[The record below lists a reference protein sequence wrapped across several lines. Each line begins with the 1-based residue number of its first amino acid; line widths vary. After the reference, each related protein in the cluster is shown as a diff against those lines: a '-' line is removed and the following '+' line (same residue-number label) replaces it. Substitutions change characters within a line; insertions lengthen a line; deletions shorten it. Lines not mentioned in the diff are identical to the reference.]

1 MELTIRISGAQGEG
15 IETTGRMLATVFAKL
30 GYHVF
35 AFRQYASIIK
45 GNPTMFYQIRV
56 SDRRIYSHGRWKN
69 FDVLIALNDVALS
82 AYRSGARYVISE
94 KEIPLTE
101 IATRH
106 GNRIMRNVAAIGA
119 LAALIGLDTKYIAE
133 QIKREFGERRE
144 DRRGQHSGFGGG
156 V

>member
-1 MELTIRISGAQGEG
+1 M
-15 IETTGRMLATVFAKL
+15 
-30 GYHVF
+30 
-35 AFRQYASIIK
+35 
-45 GNPTMFYQIRV
+45 
-56 SDRRIYSHGRWKN
+56 
-69 FDVLIALNDVALS
+69 
-82 AYRSGARYVISE
+82 

-119 LAALIGLDTKYIAE
+119 LVALIGLDTKYIAE